1 MKRVLFVFS
10 LAFLITSLWSP
21 GTASA
26 KSDTVRI
33 KISGGRLTKAIE
45 ITDPRIL
52 ALSNAW
58 SGQFLDGTRSPENE
72 PPKGLLAYEVSF
84 FAELGENDV
93 RKVYVLY
100 YYPNAPEQGYIY
112 LPGQGAVYRLNGGT
126 ILRYGRD
133 GKWNYASPTWEAL
146 IRPALIRAE
155 TALTSASATQA
166 AAPKD
171 LGSSAPEAPEVS
183 IDGWTKPQP
192 GWLYVLDPRSESD
205 HPGSRIWLLDPGSAK
220 IMGSVRAGYDPDFAL
235 SPDGRHLY
243 VASGERDSAEL
254 AVVDTASGKVLHIPF
269 ANRVLY
275 RPWYDGL
282 PPYSP
287 IDVSSDSRSLRIPVP
302 RIFSLGKIGYQLWTF
317 DAESQGPLSARTH
330 IEDCGDCRN
339 WLISPLVWARS
350 QDNSRVY
357 MGYGPSAPNGM
368 ARSTGLRVFDTT
380 TQRQLGR
387 IQTSIPFWS
396 IAIGKDGKVIYALAP
411 EQHRVLVIDT
421 ATLQERRTIDVGR
434 TPSMALVAP

>member
-58 SGQFLDGTRSPENE
+58 SGQFLDGARSPENE

-146 IRPALIRAE
+146 MKPALIRAE
-155 TALTSASATQA
+155 ATLTSA
-166 AAPKD
+166 
-171 LGSSAPEAPEVS
+171 
-183 IDGWTKPQP
+183 
-192 GWLYVLDPRSESD
+192 
-205 HPGSRIWLLDPGSAK
+205 
-220 IMGSVRAGYDPDFAL
+220 
-235 SPDGRHLY
+235 
-243 VASGERDSAEL
+243 
-254 AVVDTASGKVLHIPF
+254 
-269 ANRVLY
+269 
-275 RPWYDGL
+275 
-282 PPYSP
+282 
-287 IDVSSDSRSLRIPVP
+287 
-302 RIFSLGKIGYQLWTF
+302 
-317 DAESQGPLSARTH
+317 
-330 IEDCGDCRN
+330 
-339 WLISPLVWARS
+339 
-350 QDNSRVY
+350 
-357 MGYGPSAPNGM
+357 
-368 ARSTGLRVFDTT
+368 
-380 TQRQLGR
+380 
-387 IQTSIPFWS
+387 
-396 IAIGKDGKVIYALAP
+396 
-411 EQHRVLVIDT
+411 
-421 ATLQERRTIDVGR
+421 
-434 TPSMALVAP
+434 